1 MATYRQDVTQ
11 NLEPVMANIGT
22 LAKADEAMAMSAKYS
37 AGAVDTIARG
47 LGGAIETGAKLKQQ
61 FDIREYGKE
70 AEQLRESFFETN
82 MAAERAAEKYGTLA
96 SERTMFDKL
105 NMGPQTQEGQASI
118 DKKLAGYDSELERL
132 KLAAEGGMR
141 NDTYVN
147 RVSALTKKAI
157 AQYPA
162 LADQIR
168 QRVGAVTGLEGA
180 DAWADMQYVRSR
192 FSAEK
197 KEKGISEE
205 DMARDA
211 IKRIAPIGTF
221 GDEVTLFNL
230 YKTDRPQFDQ
240 RVRAANEYNAS
251 KTQTDAIKN
260 QVSGL
265 QGQSDLQADTARA
278 GFTAVFAG
286 KLQTN
291 VLSSMTKDT
300 EEVYGKVLALQA
312 KGENININPVAFDV
326 QIKTHA
332 AQMLTYID
340 NAKRESYATI
350 DNYLANNPNVTDA
363 KRKELYADVD
373 RAADVMRSR
382 YADDK
387 GVGLVAMSN
396 IFKTYRDKSL
406 QEKTQLVDLAIKQ
419 QSAMQ
424 NNPMVMAYWAGGE
437 ARENLRRTQPHF
449 YEFMVGQE
457 QELTSSLVG
466 VRNDIKGATDLG
478 NVQRV
483 LTQAS
488 QNPVAVPVDT
498 MATPTVTKAAHQAL
512 HASAKTVLDKA
523 SKAGTVDAMEVN
535 TIAAAFATNTET
547 GANSLLLAREW
558 KQLNGKLNTLPEVD
572 LNVIKGSVSNSVKT
586 TVTSIQSLKQGIE
599 AKYKTTLQVGVNDAG
614 EIGVIAPAVSL
625 GNRPLAGGTGFNPA
639 AAKEF
644 MQKAKPLLNN
654 VVYGRAMLT
663 SEQPKA
669 IGTEFATLI
678 NNNQPYGGF
687 YQQDAQPVATPAPA
701 PTPSAPAQPTPTA
714 PTSTT
719 PDLDAMV
726 KSQLQKMKDVDPD
739 LNVDYIYN
747 SFLRA
752 TPEQKKVLETKFR
765 TNSVRMAD
773 LNVK

>member
-11 NLEPVMANIGT
+11 NLEPAMANPAT
-22 LAKADEAMAMSAKYS
+22 LSKAQEAQAAAAKYNM
-37 AGAVDTIARG
+37 AATETLVKG
-47 LGGAIETGAKLKQQ
+47 LSGVIETGAKLKTE
-61 FDIREYGKE
+61 FDIRGYTKE
-70 AEQLRESFFETN
+70 AEQLREGFFESN
-82 MAAERAAEKYGTLA
+82 MAAERAAEKYGSLA
-96 SERTMFDKL
+96 AERTMFDKL
-105 NMGPQTQEGQASI
+105 NASPQMPANQAAI
-118 DKKLAGYDSELERL
+118 EKTLAGYDSELERL

-141 NDTYVN
+141 NDVYVG

-157 AQYPA
+157 AQYPG

-168 QRVGAVTGLEGA
+168 QRVGATTGLEGG
-180 DAWADMQYVRSR
+180 DAWADMQYVKSR

-197 KEKGISEE
+197 KAKGPTE
-205 DMARDA
+205 DEMAA
-211 IKRIAPIGTF
+211 ATIKRIAPYGTF

-230 YKTDRPQFDQ
+230 YNTDRAQFNT
-240 RVRAANEYNAS
+240 RVRSASEYEAA
-251 KTQTDAIKN
+251 KTQTDSIKN
-260 QVSGL
+260 TVTGL
-265 QGQSDLQADTARA
+265 QGQSDLQADTARS

-300 EEVYGKVLALQA
+300 EEIYGKVLALQA

-340 NAKRESYATI
+340 SAKREAYATV
-350 DNYLANNPNVTDA
+350 DTYLANNPNVTDA

-373 RAADVMRSR
+373 RASEVMRTR

-387 GVGLVAMSN
+387 GVGLMAMSN

-424 NNPMVMAYWAGGE
+424 NNPMVMSYWAGGE

-457 QELTSSLVG
+457 QELTGSLIG
-466 VRNDIKGATDLG
+466 VRNDIKGAQDLG

-488 QNPVAVPVDT
+488 QTPVAVPVDT
-498 MATPTVTKAAHQAL
+498 IATPNVVKAAHQAL

-523 SKAGTVDAMEVN
+523 SKAGTIDAMEVN

-586 TVTSIQSLKQGIE
+586 TVISIQSLKQGIE

-614 EIGVIAPAVSL
+614 EISVVAPAVSL
-625 GNRPLAGGTGFNPA
+625 VNRPLVGDTGFNVA

-678 NNNQPYGGF
+678 NNNQPYSGF
-687 YQQDAQPVATPAPA
+687 YQQNAQPVTPAQ
-701 PTPSAPAQPTPTA
+701 TTGAPATGN
-714 PTSTT
+714 
-719 PDLDAMV
+719 LDAQV
-726 KSQLQKMKDVDPD
+726 KTTLQRMKEADPD
-739 LNVDYIYN
+739 FNVDYVLNAYQKA
-747 SFLRA
+747 S
-752 TPEQKKVLETKFR
+752 PEQKKVLAERFN
-765 TNSVRMAD
+765 TNSVRMSD
-773 LNVK
+773 LNAK

>member
-1 MATYRQDVTQ
+1 MATYRQDLTQ
-11 NLEPVMANIGT
+11 DIQPAMANIGT
-22 LAKADEAMAMSAKYS
+22 LAKADEAMAMAAKYR
-37 AGAVDTIARG
+37 AGAVDTLARG
-47 LGGAIETGAKLKQQ
+47 AGAAIEAGVNVQQ
-61 FDIREYGKE
+61 KMAIRDVDKE

-82 MAAERAAEKYGTLA
+82 MAAERASEKFGTLA
-96 SERTMFDKL
+96 TERTMFDKL
-105 NMGPQTQEGQASI
+105 NMGPNMAEGQAAI

-192 FSAEK
+192 FTAQKEAKGPTEAE
-197 KEKGISEE
+197 
-205 DMARDA
+205 MAGA
-211 IKRIAPIGTF
+211 TIKRIAPYGTF
-221 GDEVTLFNL
+221 GDEVTLFKL
-230 YKTDRPQFDQ
+230 YNTDRAAFDQ
-240 RVRAANEYNAS
+240 RVRAASEWEAS
-251 KTQTDAIKN
+251 KTQTDAVKN
-260 QVSGL
+260 TVSGL

-278 GFTAVFAG
+278 GFTAIFAG
-286 KLQTN
+286 RLQTN
-291 VLSSMTKDT
+291 VLSSTIKDT

-312 KGENININPVAFDV
+312 KGENISINPVAFDV

-340 NAKRESYATI
+340 SAKREAYASV

-373 RAADVMRSR
+373 RASEVMKAR

-387 GVGLVAMSN
+387 GVGLAAMSN
-396 IFKTYRDKSL
+396 IFRTYRDKSL

-437 ARENLRRTQPHF
+437 ARENLRRTQPYF
-449 YEFMVGQE
+449 FEFMVGQE

-483 LTQAS
+483 LTQA
-488 QNPVAVPVDT
+488 QQAPVAVPVDPV
-498 MATPTVTKAAHQAL
+498 ASPTVTKASHQVL
-512 HASAKTVLDKA
+512 HASAKTVLEKA
-523 SKAGTVDAMEVN
+523 SKSGVVAPADVN

-547 GANSLLLAREW
+547 GANSLILAREW
-558 KQLNGKLNTLPEVD
+558 KQLNGKLNALPEVD
-572 LNVIKGSVSNSVKT
+572 LNTIKGSVSNSVKT

-599 AKYKTTLQVGVNDAG
+599 AKYNVTLQLGVNDAG
-614 EIGVIAPAVSL
+614 EIGVIAPPTTL

-644 MQKAKPLLNN
+644 TQKAKPLLSNI
-654 VVYGRAMLT
+654 VYGRSMLT
-663 SEQPKA
+663 GEQPKA
-669 IGTEFATLI
+669 VGTEFATVI
-678 NNNQPYGGF
+678 NSNQAYKGF
-687 YQQDAQPVATPAPA
+687 YQQEAQPVAAPAAPVTPAQPATPAPA
-701 PTPSAPAQPTPTA
+701 TTETSSLDESVKAQ
-714 PTSTT
+714 
-719 PDLDAMV
+719 L
-726 KSQLQKMKDVDPD
+726 KKMKDSDPD

-752 TPEQKKVLETKFR
+752 TPEQKKALEAKFR

-773 LNVK
+773 LNAK